1 LVVPELDS
9 LHSTPALQ
17 GVIFAP
23 VCGTGPILE
32 ELKTSLSEAQLTMV
46 IDYQGLTVAE
56 ISNLRRKLRPT
67 GTICK
72 VTKNTLMGLAIAEDS
87 GWEPMKSL
95 LSGTSAFLLV
105 KEDIGGAFKAYQ
117 EFKKESKKTELRG
130 GVLKEGTKGQLLTE
144 DQIKAIA
151 DLPSKEQLIAQ
162 AAGAINAI
170 ATKLARSINEVPAS
184 LARAVDAVA
193 RQEEKEAA

>member
-1 LVVPELDS
+1 MGRSRES
-9 LHSTPALQ
+9 K
-17 GVIFAP
+17 GV
-23 VCGTGPILE
+23 ILE
-32 ELKTSLSEAQLTMV
+32 ELKTSLREAQLTMV

-130 GVLKEGTKGQLLTE
+130 GVLKEGTRRFTVERTVNRSGRRSNQRHCCQTGPQYQRSSRIFGPCRRCRGPSRRKRSGLTPRQSITYKQL
-144 DQIKAIA
+144 
-151 DLPSKEQLIAQ
+151 
-162 AAGAINAI
+162 G
-170 ATKLARSINEVPAS
+170 V
-184 LARAVDAVA
+184 
-193 RQEEKEAA
+193 